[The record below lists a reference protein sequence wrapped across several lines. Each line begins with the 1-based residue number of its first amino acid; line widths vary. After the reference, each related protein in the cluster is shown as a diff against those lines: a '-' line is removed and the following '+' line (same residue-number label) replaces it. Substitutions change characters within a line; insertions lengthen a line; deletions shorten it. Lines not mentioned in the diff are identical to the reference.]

1 MPDIQDIMR
10 QVKQNQL
17 RLKRIVSENIQK
29 QKKQL
34 ERYQRSYAFRYPVKL
49 VEQKEQELDHI
60 LCLVD

>member
-1 MPDIQDIMR
+1 MADLRAPTPTGAAELAVPDIQDIMR

-34 ERYQRSYAFRYPVKL
+34 ERYQ
-49 VEQKEQELDHI
+49 I